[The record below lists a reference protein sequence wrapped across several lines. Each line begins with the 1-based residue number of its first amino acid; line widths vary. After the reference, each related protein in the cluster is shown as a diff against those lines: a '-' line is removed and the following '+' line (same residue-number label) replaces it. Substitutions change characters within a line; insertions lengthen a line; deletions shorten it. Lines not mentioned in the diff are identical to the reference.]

1 MGVLQGRVSPPWQKA
16 GKRRP
21 DAQAFQSKIAILV
34 LLFEKCGIGKRLMS
48 QFNVQ
53 QIGDNTVVEFTS
65 PSLMDPI
72 ELEQIAQ
79 QLYKLIDEQDKRRI
93 ILDFEKV
100 QYLSSQAIGILLAM
114 QKKLSAL
121 KKSNLILCGVGARL
135 MELLRITRLDKV
147 LTISHQK
154 EAIKSSSG
162 H

>member
-1 MGVLQGRVSPPWQKA
+1 
-16 GKRRP
+16 
-21 DAQAFQSKIAILV
+21 
-34 LLFEKCGIGKRLMS
+34 MS

-53 QIGDNTVVEFTS
+53 QIGDNTIVEFTS
-65 PSLMDPI
+65 SSLMDPI

-79 QLYKLIDEQDKRRI
+79 ELYKLIDEQDKRRI

-147 LTISHQK
+147 LTIKPSQK
-154 EAIKSSSG
+154 EAMKSSSG

>member
-1 MGVLQGRVSPPWQKA
+1 
-16 GKRRP
+16 
-21 DAQAFQSKIAILV
+21 
-34 LLFEKCGIGKRLMS
+34 MS

-53 QIGDNTVVEFTS
+53 QISDSTIVEFTS

-79 QLYKLIDEQDKRRI
+79 QLYKLVDEQDKRRI

-135 MELLRITRLDKV
+135 MELLRITRLDRV
-147 LTISHQK
+147 LTIKPSQK
-154 EAIKSSSG
+154 EAVRSA
-162 H
+162 

>member
-1 MGVLQGRVSPPWQKA
+1 
-16 GKRRP
+16 
-21 DAQAFQSKIAILV
+21 
-34 LLFEKCGIGKRLMS
+34 MS

-53 QIGDNTVVEFTS
+53 QIHDSTIVEFTS
-65 PSLMDPI
+65 ASLMDPI

-147 LTISHQK
+147 LTIKPSQK
-154 EAIKSSSG
+154 EALKSSSG

>member
-1 MGVLQGRVSPPWQKA
+1 
-16 GKRRP
+16 
-21 DAQAFQSKIAILV
+21 
-34 LLFEKCGIGKRLMS
+34 MS

-53 QIGDNTVVEFTS
+53 QIGESTVVEFTS

-79 QLYKLIDEQDKRRI
+79 KLYKLIDEQDKRRI
-93 ILDFEKV
+93 VLDFEKV

-147 LTISHQK
+147 LTIKPSQK

>member
-1 MGVLQGRVSPPWQKA
+1 
-16 GKRRP
+16 
-21 DAQAFQSKIAILV
+21 
-34 LLFEKCGIGKRLMS
+34 MS

-53 QIGDNTVVEFTS
+53 QINENTVVEFTS

-147 LTISHQK
+147 LTIKPSQK
-154 EAIKSSSG
+154 EAIKSSTG

>member
-1 MGVLQGRVSPPWQKA
+1 MAL
-16 GKRRP
+16 
-21 DAQAFQSKIAILV
+21 
-34 LLFEKCGIGKRLMS
+34 GKRLMS

-53 QIGDNTVVEFTS
+53 QVSDNTIVEFTS

-79 QLYKLIDEQDKRRI
+79 QLYKLIDEQDRRRI

-100 QYLSSQAIGILLAM
+100 QFLSSQAIGILLAM
-114 QKKLSAL
+114 QKKLSQL
-121 KKSNLILCGVGARL
+121 KKSNLILCGVGPRL

-147 LTISHQK
+147 LTIKPSQK
-154 EAIKSSSG
+154 EAIKNPG

>member
-1 MGVLQGRVSPPWQKA
+1 
-16 GKRRP
+16 
-21 DAQAFQSKIAILV
+21 
-34 LLFEKCGIGKRLMS
+34 MS